1 MQGNVTGRGDLR
13 FLNVWVKIVRGKRG
27 ISCSGDSAYYRS
39 VVLEARPAGLPDG
52 LRVGRGVV
60 GEREESEMS
69 LLFLACSADSI
80 RVPCQERE
88 VWMRH
93 TWEEEKSKKQTRS
106 MTS

>member
-52 LRVGRGVV
+52 LRVGRGEW
-60 GEREESEMS
+60 GK
-69 LLFLACSADSI
+69 
-80 RVPCQERE
+80 
-88 VWMRH
+88 
-93 TWEEEKSKKQTRS
+93 EKNQK
-106 MTS
+106 